1 MARWSVYLECNG
13 HPLYAEVELD
23 DFAEDDPLDE
33 ESAWDEVRE
42 MVLQTLEVTREED

>member
-1 MARWSVYLECNG
+1 MARWSVYLECAG
-13 HPLYAEVELD
+13 QPLYAEVELD

-42 MVLQTLEVTREED
+42 MVLQTLEVTRED